1 MLQFHFSEPMQPN
14 IHTSFIMSPITEI
27 LTDVVSASVGI
38 GSGIETFPMCDY
50 VMQSVFLKMTGF
62 QEQKLKCICWELA
75 SVDFEYRYDY
85 KTNPVGE
92 RSSYNDKQT
101 LYKDLIGQLQK
112 RSKNF
117 KVASD
122 LDKKEILNRTTTAVK
137 EIFAESN
144 LSIWS
149 QKSFNEYGIIWNEIK
164 TKHFANDNNNL
175 FTALKD
181 GELSLQV
188 IYRDYLYRFRN
199 RIAHNTQSY
208 QQNLPTLNTLVSQNY
223 IYENYFIWFSTLVL
237 IDEIFRELYRLYLQ
251 TFVDQ

>member
-1 MLQFHFSEPMQPN
+1 MQPN

-117 KVASD
+117 KPASD
-122 LDKKEILNRTTTAVK
+122 LDKNGILNRTSTAVK
-137 EIFAESN
+137 EIFTESN

-149 QKSFNEYGIIWNEIK
+149 QKSFNEYGKIWKEIN

-181 GELSLQV
+181 GELSLQL

-199 RIAHNTQSY
+199 RVAHNTQSY

-237 IDEIFRELYRLYLQ
+237 IDEIFIELYRLYLQ
-251 TFVDQ
+251 TFIDH

>member
-1 MLQFHFSEPMQPN
+1 MQPN

-50 VMQSVFLKMTGF
+50 VMQSVFIKMTGF

-85 KTNPVGE
+85 KTNPVGD

-112 RSKNF
+112 RSKSF
-117 KVASD
+117 KTASD
-122 LDKKEILNRTTTAVK
+122 LDKKEILSRTTTAVK

-251 TFVDQ
+251 TFIDQ

>member
-1 MLQFHFSEPMQPN
+1 MRPN
-14 IHTSFIMSPITEI
+14 IHTSFIISPITEI

-50 VMQSVFLKMTGF
+50 VMQSAFLKMTGF

-101 LYKDLIGQLQK
+101 LYKDLIRRLQK

-117 KVASD
+117 EVASD
-122 LDKKEILNRTTTAVK
+122 LDKNGILDRTTTAVK

-149 QKSFNEYGIIWNEIK
+149 QKSFNEYGMIWNEIK

-223 IYENYFIWFSTLVL
+223 KYENYFIWFSTLVL

-251 TFVDQ
+251 TYIDQ